1 MRISKLII
9 LASICTTLAGC
20 ANMQPMPTK
29 PIDRWFK
36 DGVSTDI
43 AKSKYAKC
51 TYDVGMNKVEV
62 TEKDTLITSCM
73 AADGYRYGVPK
84 KELQEWEDKVES
96 LRKQVYILY

>member
-1 MRISKLII
+1 MKISKLII

-20 ANMQPMPTK
+20 ANMQPMPKK
-29 PIDRWFK
+29 PVDRWFK
-36 DGVSTDI
+36 DGVSP
-43 AKSKYAKC
+43 
-51 TYDVGMNKVEV
+51 VGMNKVEV

-96 LRKQVYILY
+96 LSKQGYILY

>member
-1 MRISKLII
+1 MKISKLII

-20 ANMQPMPTK
+20 ANMQPMPKK

-36 DGVSTDI
+36 DGVSAD
-43 AKSKYAKC
+43 AVQSKRAKC

-62 TEKDTLITSCM
+62 TEKDTLINSCM
-73 AADGYRYGVPK
+73 TADGYRYGVPQ

-96 LRKQVYILY
+96 LRKQGYMLY